1 MWIEKNCE
9 EIDNMMKY
17 NQQDKAYKLI
27 KRYFNEKK
35 AILGLRVILEKQIDR
50 QKIIYMAFID
60 LEKAFDSINWTS
72 LFKILE
78 ETEIDFKDRR
88 ILYKIYEE
96 QEAIININ
104 TTTVTAKIQK
114 VVKQGCPL
122 SPALFNVFIEKAIN
136 VIKLWLEQKG
146 IGVKIGGVLITMLRF
161 ADDIVVL
168 ATSEEDF
175 FFFLG

>member
-1 MWIEKNCE
+1 M
-9 EIDNMMKY
+9 
-17 NQQDKAYKLI
+17 
-27 KRYFNEKK
+27 
-35 AILGLRVILEKQIDR
+35 RVILKNKTKDK
-50 QKIIYMAFID
+50 KITYMAFID

-88 ILYKIYEE
+88 IFYTIYEE
-96 QEAIININ
+96 QETTININ
-104 TTTVTAKIQK
+104 TTTVAAKIQK
-114 VVKQGCPL
+114 GVRQGCPL

-161 ADDIVVL
+161 ADDTVVL
-168 ATSEEDF
+168 ATSEEDLQAALNVMNLTF
-175 FFFLG
+175 NEYSLKVNTAMTKTLVY